1 MYNNTIPFPNMM
13 PFNMMPNNY
22 DTNNELNNKINILEK
37 QIKRLDERITRLEA
51 IINTNNNTKLEDNNS
66 MYMM

>member
-1 MYNNTIPFPNMM
+1 MYNNMIPFPNMM
-13 PFNMMPNNY
+13 PFNMIPNNY